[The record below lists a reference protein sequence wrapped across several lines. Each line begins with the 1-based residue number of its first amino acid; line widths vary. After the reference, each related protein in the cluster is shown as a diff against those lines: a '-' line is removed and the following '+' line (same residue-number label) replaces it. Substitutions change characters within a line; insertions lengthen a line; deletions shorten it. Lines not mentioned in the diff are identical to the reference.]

1 MPWANSTVYAI
12 GKVVISP
19 DDGLRYTCGIAH
31 TSSASPTTFTQ
42 DRNNNPGRWVAYR
55 NPWGRIRT
63 ADTWVKIQLV
73 PSGGM
78 HLKPAS
84 IRLLPALG
92 PTPRSYAF
100 HCDGLTTL
108 AGDPN
113 YRWGAHTQIWNGA
126 NGTDPV
132 PPANKLVSASYEQ
145 EVSNTSKAKVDDEI
159 GEILDPFDRR
169 ARRVRR
175 MNASDLW
182 DLGSGWVR
190 VMQEMP
196 L

>member
-1 MPWANSTVYAI
+1 MGGTYA
-12 GKVVISP
+12 
-19 DDGLRYTCGIAH
+19 DMEWCEWDG
-31 TSSASPTTFTQ
+31 
-42 DRNNNPGRWVAYR
+42 
-55 NPWGRIRT
+55 
-63 ADTWVKIQLV
+63 
-73 PSGGM
+73 
-78 HLKPAS
+78 
-84 IRLLPALG
+84 
-92 PTPRSYAF
+92 
-100 HCDGLTTL
+100 
-108 AGDPN
+108 
-113 YRWGAHTQIWNGA
+113 
-126 NGTDPV
+126 PV